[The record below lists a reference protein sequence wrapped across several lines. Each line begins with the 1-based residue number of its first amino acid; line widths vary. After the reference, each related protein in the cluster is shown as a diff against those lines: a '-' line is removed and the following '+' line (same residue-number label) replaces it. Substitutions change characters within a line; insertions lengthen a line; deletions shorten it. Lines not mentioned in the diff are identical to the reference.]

1 MVSLNKYKLT
11 QYSKDTFYIALK
23 KLFRDT
29 DFDFIKYNREY
40 LLRLMESREK
50 GIITPKDYAT

>member
-1 MVSLNKYKLT
+1 M
-11 QYSKDTFYIALK
+11 FYIALK

-40 LLRLMESREK
+40 LLRLIESKEK
-50 GIITPKDYAT
+50 GIITPKDYTT